1 MSAPAATVAPK
12 TAPVLAKT
20 ATSLLQRKC
29 ACGKGGAGVS
39 GECESCQRDKLIG
52 VQTKLLVGASD
63 DPLEHEAD
71 RAAERVLGM
80 PTPAGGTLP
89 FTVSTLPPP
98 ASSAPA
104 MAGRDA
110 QSMDV
115 PLPQESALG
124 HGGAPLSPALRQF
137 FETRFGRD
145 LSDVRVHNGGQ
156 ADAWNEQL
164 NSHAFTYGSH
174 VWLGHGH
181 RPAAN
186 FLLAHELAHVIQQRQ
201 PRSLRQSS
209 PVEDVPEL
217 SGTGPVL
224 RRLELGMPF
233 WVPLGSKGKKGG
245 SDIHED
251 LLKIAQ
257 DNNADLDIE
266 APAPN
271 SARGAAGLGLQ
282 GSIDLYLGKHGGK
295 PHARVGLFFAGNR
308 GTLGADVE
316 TTTPTKHKRANVKGI
331 AAGDFNPFVTAS
343 GGIDGIAK
351 GPNNVEIGE
360 LKPAAK
366 PILEKGEQ
374 QIENYREGMKDA
386 QRLTNQW
393 AKNRSKT
400 ESWDL
405 KSTGALSDS
414 AVKFIHNGTDLKF
427 NPGNLRDDEN
437 LVLATV
443 SESDIGGK
451 YKVKVRFN
459 PVEHGLPPIKGG
471 LYAQLHKPGK
481 GLWTYF
487 ARPKDLAGALK
498 LARSTLIKAEMAL
511 ANQAQDE
518 VIDPLF
524 KAPKKITPLRR
535 SHRPQPE
542 APLAVTPSLPLI
554 RRKVKT
560 PELKDEFDH
569 AKWKKDQAALRAKI
583 SGPTASADTKKQMA
597 SLELLERAY
606 EAEEALDKVD
616 GTGKTKLPPKN
627 DSANMVKIVSGK
639 GTERKEHKRSLADMS
654 SWLLG
659 WTGKPA
665 EVLGIFRDKF
675 GDSFVW
681 VANKLSNLRDR
692 IREKYRSTF
701 EKHPSK
707 PSGGKGKIIAKA
719 LLKALLQVAKIL
731 IPRAAHLFMDA
742 VVAGSKKKLA
752 KLFDLDPVK
761 MAEDTF
767 GEEFTQ
773 LSDKLGKYKEDAEK
787 YATNVIDSHTKD
799 LAWIKDVIDT
809 SKTIGPILEAAS
821 IAIQCGTP
829 PGWGCLKLLARKLV
843 DCGMEAAL
851 NVCAVQKEIA
861 GIVSAVGPLAN
872 LPATLAQKSL
882 DMVKDAAPEGLKD
895 VFSEPVSTSG
905 AFNKEDI
912 ECEDTP
918 PEGDCPGLF
927 SAPSAGA
934 KGEKSEQSEPGK
946 QGEQQGDKTQ
956 PSEPGQG
963 EKKLDP
969 KGSNKGAE
977 AEKVEPDECE
987 QGKGCTKGD
996 KTDPNGSA
1004 PGSSSDQQGEAPGKG
1019 GPTEPDAAADGKG
1032 DKQPQPSKAPQSG
1045 ATVPGADGVQGGL
1058 ESLPVPDETHKA
1070 LSKLFN
1076 EHGAE
1081 SIEAL
1086 AKLAE
1091 AAGMP
1096 DNAPMTADQVKKLQE
1111 LLKKGGLSSKALQE
1125 LAGGK
1130 AKPGTQRKAAPLD
1143 KFLGEEAH
1151 KAVMEQTLEK
1161 LRQKQYDITF
1171 DEMAKLKVRLKVL
1184 VAYKPG
1190 PFRNAP
1196 ALMWTDQLRAAGVVD
1211 GVFGECHD
1219 GGKVHLK
1226 ITRAVMYEQGTEL
1239 EVRVTTPFEDANAQL
1254 ASGVCPTPLPP
1265 PSKSGGGSGQ
1275 GGGGGGQG
1283 NNKDQGSGS
1292 GKHEQDQQE
1301 HGEDQPEQGH
1311 GQGQSMGPGD
1321 EQVPPDQQ
1329 GKSSG
1334 QGAGSAGGI
1343 GVDSR
1348 ADPDHSAAPSAQGE
1362 ADQGEQEEEKDE
1374 EQQDADKGK
1383 KPEDKGNG
1391 AEADGAQQGFSLDI
1405 GGLAGNCGFPPQC
1418 TQDPWLIDFE
1428 ELGASGDGYQVMPG
1442 KDNDPDHTLSMTN
1455 PPNKVAPFSIR
1466 SAADGSLE
1474 LVLVCEGKTC
1484 VVGIV
1489 KPSPV
1494 NPAMHELV
1502 SGPQFDLLR
1511 ALLRRFIKEKRNG
1524 SKGRAERIHFF

>member
-20 ATSLLQRKC
+20 ATALLQRKC

-115 PLPQESALG
+115 TLPQESALG

-542 APLAVTPSLPLI
+542 APLAITPSLPLI
-554 RRKVKT
+554 RRKVMT

-882 DMVKDAAPEGLKD
+882 DVVKEAAPEGLKD

-918 PEGDCPGLF
+918 QEGNCPGLF
-927 SAPSAGA
+927 SAPSAGG

-946 QGEQQGDKTQ
+946 QDEQQGDSTQ

-963 EKKLDP
+963 EKNVDP
-969 KGSNKGAE
+969 KGGDKGPEADKAE
-977 AEKVEPDECE
+977 PEKCEP
-987 QGKGCTKGD
+987 GKGCTKGD
-996 KTDPNGSA
+996 KSAPNGSA
-1004 PGSSSDQQGEAPGKG
+1004 PGSSSDQQGEAPGKE
-1019 GPTEPDAAADGKG
+1019 GPPQPGATTDGKDG
-1032 DKQPQPSKAPQSG
+1032 KQPQPGKDPHSG
-1045 ATVPGADGVQGGL
+1045 ATVPGAGGVQGGL
-1058 ESLPVPDETHKA
+1058 ESLPAPDETHKA

-1096 DNAPMTADQVKKLQE
+1096 DNSPMTAEQVKKLQE
-1111 LLKKGGLSSKALQE
+1111 LLKKGGLSSKALRE
-1125 LAGGK
+1125 LADGK

-1171 DEMAKLKVRLKVL
+1171 DEMAKSKVRLKVL

-1254 ASGVCPTPLPP
+1254 ASGVCPTPPRPP
-1265 PSKSGGGSGQ
+1265 CNSNGGGSGQ
-1275 GGGGGGQG
+1275 GGGGGGGQG
-1283 NNKDQGSGS
+1283 KNKDQGSGS

-1301 HGEDQPEQGH
+1301 HSEDQPEQGH
-1311 GQGQSMGPGD
+1311 GHGQSMGPGD

-1334 QGAGSAGGI
+1334 QGAESAGGV

-1348 ADPDHSAAPSAQGE
+1348 ADPDHSAVPPAQGE
-1362 ADQGEQEEEKDE
+1362 ADQSEQEEEKH
-1374 EQQDADKGK
+1374 DADKGQT
-1383 KPEDKGNG
+1383 PEDKGNG

-1428 ELGASGDGYQVMPG
+1428 ELGAAGDGYQVMPG

-1466 SAADGSLE
+1466 SKADGSLE